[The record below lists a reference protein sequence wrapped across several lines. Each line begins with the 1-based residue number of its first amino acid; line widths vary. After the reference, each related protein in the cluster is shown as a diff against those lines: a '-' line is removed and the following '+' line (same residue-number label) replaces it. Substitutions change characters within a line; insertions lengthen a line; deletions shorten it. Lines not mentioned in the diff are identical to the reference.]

1 MPVHT
6 FLATPTVGNP
16 KHPLSEKT
24 GQQVYPELVPLPTG
38 HESVRGSDTHRKHS
52 APLRTILSFPVCR
65 LSYFEITENLR
76 WKWRLSCRGPGLPEP
91 SPQEEAFAGLVWT
104 AASRTTLPSPPLPGP
119 RAEPQGTAGVALR
132 TTDTE

>member
-1 MPVHT
+1 MPVHI

-76 WKWRLSCRGPGLPEP
+76 WKWRLSCRGPGPPEP
-91 SPQEEAFAGLVWT
+91 SP
-104 AASRTTLPSPPLPGP
+104 PPPLTLCPGMRRASKEQGNSRSGVRRGEAQFP
-119 RAEPQGTAGVALR
+119 RGHL
-132 TTDTE
+132 